1 MGSEESTLNDRK
13 GRSLRPLL
21 EVVGVSTA
29 VLLVVIALVASP
41 LAVVLIAD
49 QTVGLDWARLSD
61 IGETYGAA
69 SAVLSGLAV
78 VGVATSLIVQTR
90 QLRVGQIQAMRVMQ
104 LELMR
109 LLLEDPTLVTI
120 SPTSLGVSREQW
132 RREIYLNLLFKYLE
146 MGYATK
152 YVPEGS
158 LREHIRDQFRVE
170 SARVFWGR
178 ARPLWASNRS
188 NNARRRFYDIVEA
201 EYARH
206 PRSEIEEVPSRAVQT
221 RRGPMVSA
229 NAGLVLAGVALGLAG
244 LRAVSM
250 IRARR
255 AGGRDR

>member
-1 MGSEESTLNDRK
+1 M
-13 GRSLRPLL
+13 
-21 EVVGVSTA
+21 
-29 VLLVVIALVASP
+29 IALVASP

-49 QTVGLDWARLSD
+49 QTVGVDWARLSD

-78 VGVATSLIVQTR
+78 VGVAISLIVQSR

-109 LLLEDPTLVTI
+109 LLLEDPMLATI

-158 LREHIRDQFRVE
+158 LREHIRDQFQVE
-170 SARVFWGR
+170 GARVFWGR

-188 NNARRRFYDIVEA
+188 NNARRRFFDIVEA

-206 PRSEIEEVPSRAVQT
+206 PQSEIEVVQPQAVEPQRRPTVP
-221 RRGPMVSA
+221 A
-229 NAGLVLAGVALGLAG
+229 NAGVVLAGVALGLAG
-244 LRAVSM
+244 LRAVSI

-255 AGGRDR
+255 AGGRDG

>member
-1 MGSEESTLNDRK
+1 M
-13 GRSLRPLL
+13 RPLL
-21 EVVGVSTA
+21 VVFGVSTA
-29 VLLVVIALVASP
+29 ILLVVIALVASP

-49 QTVGLDWARLSD
+49 QTVGVEWARLSD

-78 VGVATSLIVQTR
+78 VGVAISLIVQTR

-170 SARVFWGR
+170 GARVFWGR

-188 NNARRRFYDIVEA
+188 NSARRRFFDIVEA

-206 PRSEIEEVPSRAVQT
+206 PRSESQVLTAQVIEP
-221 RRGPMVSA
+221 RRGPTVPA
-229 NAGLVLAGVALGLAG
+229 NAGVLLAGVALGLAG
-244 LRAVSM
+244 LRAIS
-250 IRARR
+250 IFRARR
-255 AGGRDR
+255 ARGRGA